1 MMRSAARL
9 TYNRVQAIRDGEK
22 PDGPLPPDGLID
34 ALYGAFE
41 ALFKERT
48 GRGAL
53 DLDLPERRVSLNPD
67 GTIKGVETRVRH
79 NSHRLIEEF
88 MILANVCAAETL
100 QEKGQ
105 PCMYR
110 VHDDPA
116 PDRVVALRQYL
127 ETLGLSLGG
136 GQAVRPLNF
145 AQLIKRLKGRKDAA
159 GVQDAIL
166 RCQAQAVYSPDNLG
180 HFGLALRN
188 YAHFTSPI
196 RRYSDLL
203 VHRALIRGL
212 RLGEGALE
220 DDAGDRFAEIGAH
233 ISMTERRAMAA
244 ERDAFDRLATLYLAD
259 RIGARFMARITGV
272 ERFGLFVELEET
284 GASGLLPVSLLGNE
298 RFEHDPRH
306 AALIGQ
312 TSQKKYALGDKV
324 EVTLS
329 EADPASGKLSF
340 DLADGSPGRRGNAAP
355 KRLPLKKG
363 PPHHRGGGKPRKRR
377 K

>member
-1 MMRSAARL
+1 
-9 TYNRVQAIRDGEK
+9 
-22 PDGPLPPDGLID
+22 
-34 ALYGAFE
+34 
-41 ALFKERT
+41 
-48 GRGAL
+48 
-53 DLDLPERRVSLNPD
+53 
-67 GTIKGVETRVRH
+67 
-79 NSHRLIEEF
+79 

-100 QEKGQ
+100 EEKGQ

-136 GQAVRPLNF
+136 GQAVRPRNF

-220 DDAGDRFAEIGAH
+220 DDAGERFAEIGTH

-284 GASGLLPVSLLGNE
+284 GASGLLPISLLGDE
-298 RFEHDPRH
+298 RFEHDPRR

-312 TSQKKYALGDKV
+312 TSQKTYALGDGV
-324 EVTLS
+324 EVKLS

-340 DLADGSPGRRGNAAP
+340 DLADGGPGRGGNTIP
-355 KRLPLKKG
+355 RRPPPRKG
-363 PPHHRGGGKPRKRR
+363 SPHHRGGGKPRKRR